1 MFFIVWLTSAVI
13 TSFFGSEDVA
23 AVEKSQSVELTDVK
37 NNGTI
42 VKENNHGHT
51 LTKGQI
57 VVLP

>member
-1 MFFIVWLTSAVI
+1 VI

-23 AVEKSQSVELTDVK
+23 AVEKSHVELTDGVVK